1 MTYVTILF
9 SRSKELEELRS
20 CMNNVESQMWC
31 LNEKY
36 SALSASYSTLK
47 EKFEKYQNYQVKSP
61 KLSSLNQLPVN
72 PIWNIPSNPLP
83 TVEAGTGIV
92 RMISFDSQRQSDIRS
107 VPDSGS
113 GSGPRVQKIFPSMTV
128 ALQKESSVSSYS
140 NHAHLIGLV
149 SGTDGV
155 FQERSRRKL
164 NPLSAL
170 EYGPGPRP
178 LTTGTAPQGEQGQG
192 LDAMAAAAT
201 LLSGKP
207 LLHDLPAPPRSSLAD
222 LLDAANFN
230 GLETTSLVQLKSR

>member
-1 MTYVTILF
+1 
-9 SRSKELEELRS
+9 
-20 CMNNVESQMWC
+20 MNNVESQMWC

-36 SALSASYSTLK
+36 SALSASYSTLR

-72 PIWNIPSNPLP
+72 PIWNIPSNPPP
-83 TVEAGTGIV
+83 TSEAGTGIV
-92 RMISFDSQRQSDIRS
+92 RMISFDSQRQSDFRS
-107 VPDSGS
+107 VPGP
-113 GSGPRVQKIFPSMTV
+113 GSGPRTQKIFPSITV

-149 SGTDGV
+149 GGADGV
-155 FQERSRRKL
+155 FQERSRRKP

-178 LTTGTAPQGEQGQG
+178 PLTSGTAPQGEQGQG

-230 GLETTSLVQLKSR
+230 GAESTQFSALAQLKSR